1 MAVDISRGRGTF
13 RAKNILGRSFEE
25 RERFGDSHFWDGCQD
40 FCLQERKMTERSR
53 PFGKGTFLFHFY
65 STFPF
70 LFFTRPL
77 FFLSTWSL
85 ISLVSKVR
93 IPEENFFL
101 RSPPRYLVSCLQRSR
116 LSTLL
121 NLNESFLTFI
131 LEIIVISTRV
141 SIRQHMLER
150 RKERKKERSPSSN
163 KLVSNEW
170 EELEDETRHPS
181 KFSLRVSRLG
191 VEWNSNRREPF
202 PWN

>member
-1 MAVDISRGRGTF
+1 MEKGPFFFTF
-13 RAKNILGRSFEE
+13 IL
-25 RERFGDSHFWDGCQD
+25 
-40 FCLQERKMTERSR
+40 
-53 PFGKGTFLFHFY
+53 
-65 STFPF
+65 PF
-70 LFFTRPL
+70 LFF
-77 FFLSTWSL
+77 F
-85 ISLVSKVR
+85 SLV
-93 IPEENFFL
+93 PFFPFDL
-101 RSPPRYLVSCLQRSR
+101 IVDFSRFESQNPGRKLFPPVASSVSISCLQRSR

-141 SIRQHMLER
+141 SIRQHVLER

>member
-1 MAVDISRGRGTF
+1 MEKGPFFFTF
-13 RAKNILGRSFEE
+13 IL
-25 RERFGDSHFWDGCQD
+25 
-40 FCLQERKMTERSR
+40 
-53 PFGKGTFLFHFY
+53 
-65 STFPF
+65 PF
-70 LFFTRPL
+70 LFF
-77 FFLSTWSL
+77 F
-85 ISLVSKVR
+85 SLV
-93 IPEENFFL
+93 PFFPFDL
-101 RSPPRYLVSCLQRSR
+101 IVDFSRLESQNPGRKLFPPRYLVSCLQRSR

-121 NLNESFLTFI
+121 NLNESFPTFI

-141 SIRQHMLER
+141 SIRQHVLER

-181 KFSLRVSRLG
+181 KFSPRVSRLH